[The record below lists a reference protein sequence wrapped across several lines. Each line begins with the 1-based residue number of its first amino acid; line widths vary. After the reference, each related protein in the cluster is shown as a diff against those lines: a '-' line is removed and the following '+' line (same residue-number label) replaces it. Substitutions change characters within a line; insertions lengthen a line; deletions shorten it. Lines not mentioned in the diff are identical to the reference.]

1 MVLLSCVNEG
11 FCYLNLTEITKFKYE
26 WKTKRIV
33 VLVLKLNAAIVQM
46 TC

>member
-26 WKTKRIV
+26 WKNEKDCGRSAETE
-33 VLVLKLNAAIVQM
+33 
-46 TC
+46 